1 MRKAVVVASIIL
13 LAICQSVF
21 SQSIKVGAERMEVY
35 FPFLQNKRV
44 AIVANPTSMVG
55 TTHLVDTLLAGGVEV
70 RTIFCPEHG
79 FRGEA
84 EAGAAIANAVD
95 RKTGLPIVSLYG
107 KNKKPTMEQLKG
119 IDVVVFD
126 IQDVGARF
134 YTYISTLHYVMEAV
148 AESGLCLLV
157 LDRPNPNGFYVD
169 GPVLEPQYKSFVGM
183 HPVPIVHGMT
193 IGEYALMINGQHW
206 LNDGMVCN
214 LKVITMQHY
223 THDSLYHL
231 PIAPS
236 PNLKTP
242 NAIYLYPSICCFEGT
257 DVSVGRGTE
266 MPFEVIG
273 SPMYKCADNVSFAFV
288 PKPIKG
294 VSENPMHN
302 GKQCK
307 GMDLRGRGYEVLKTR
322 RLELSYLRNMYNC
335 AKHDKFF
342 NSFFEK
348 LMGTAD
354 LRKQIISGTADDVI
368 RASWQPQLDEFK
380 AIRKKYLLYSD
391 FSEEE
396 E

>member
-1 MRKAVVVASIIL
+1 MRKTIVIVPLML
-13 LAICQSVF
+13 LVICQASF
-21 SQSIKVGAERMEVY
+21 SQSIKVGAECMEVY
-35 FPFLQNKRV
+35 FPFLQNKAV
-44 AIVANPTSMVG
+44 AVVANPTSRVG
-55 TTHLVDTLLAGGVEV
+55 TTHLVDTLLARGVNV
-70 RTIFCPEHG
+70 KAIFCPEHG

-84 EAGAAIANAVD
+84 EAGATITNAVD
-95 RKTGLPIVSLYG
+95 SKTGLPIISLYG
-107 KNKKPTMEQLKG
+107 KNKKPTIEQLHG
-119 IDVVVFD
+119 IDMLVFD

-148 AESGLCLLV
+148 AENGLTLVV

-193 IGEYALMINGQHW
+193 IGEYALMINGQRW
-206 LNDGMVCN
+206 LKNGMVCK
-214 LKVITMQHY
+214 LEVIVMQNY
-223 THDSLYHL
+223 THDSLYNL

-236 PNLKTP
+236 PNLKTT

-273 SPMYKCADNVSFAFV
+273 SPIYKCTHNTPFSFV
-288 PKPIKG
+288 PRPIRG

-307 GMDLRGRGYEVLKTR
+307 GMDLRGKGYEIVKTR
-322 RLELSYLRNMYNC
+322 RIDLSYLRTMYNC
-335 AKHDKFF
+335 AKHEKFF

-348 LMGTAD
+348 LMGTAE
-354 LRKQIISGTADDVI
+354 LRKQIMSGIFDDDI
-368 RASWQPQLDEFK
+368 RASWQPRLDEFK
-380 AIRKKYLLYSD
+380 AIRKKYLLYPD
-391 FSEEE
+391 FSDVE
-396 E
+396 